1 MHTIFLVWLWPKQIA
16 FTLLRQYV
24 LVMQR
29 ELGSGQDMQ
38 QHFIEIDNCDLA
50 FVSGVGI
57 CNRFSV
63 VCFKNII
70 TQVRFALLLSG
81 KSELFYLP
89 AI

>member
-1 MHTIFLVWLWPKQIA
+1 MHTIFLVRLQPKQIA

-29 ELGSGQDMQ
+29 EQGSGQDM

-63 VCFKNII
+63 VCFKNSI

-81 KSELFYLP
+81 KSDLFYLP